1 MGCLPRPIPHIC
13 RKPSGFFFLG
23 GGESGTCDSCC
34 HLHRRC
40 VSQRRV
46 LSVLWVFFE
55 VTQRR
60 RDSVDG
66 LICCLSVLH
75 PGSLGCLCSCRRV
88 IASVFLRSS
97 VDSGAHPLALS
108 PSLCGAAAE
117 GSWTIEAGGCAW
129 QSYWGAQ
136 PECRWHSPLRSLPR
150 SPACWVK
157 RGFTYKTEAVC
168 NYLSFRCLNIIIGY
182 DAVTSSIHFAQ
193 CAASTVLTKHWQT
206 FQMLWV

>member
-1 MGCLPRPIPHIC
+1 MKLGGGGVWCAVSFSTECERPRSLSDCMHELYTQNVLEISLTDQS
-13 RKPSGFFFLG
+13 RVGGLSPSSYPSHLQEAVGFFFFG

-150 SPACWVK
+150 SPAC
-157 RGFTYKTEAVC
+157 
-168 NYLSFRCLNIIIGY
+168 
-182 DAVTSSIHFAQ
+182 
-193 CAASTVLTKHWQT
+193 
-206 FQMLWV
+206 